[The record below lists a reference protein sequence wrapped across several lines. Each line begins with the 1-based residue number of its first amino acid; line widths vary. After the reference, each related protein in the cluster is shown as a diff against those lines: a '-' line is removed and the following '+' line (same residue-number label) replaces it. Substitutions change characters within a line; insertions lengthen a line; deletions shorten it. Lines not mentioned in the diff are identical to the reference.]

1 MSDPAEDGERLLTA
15 RESQIILAVA
25 EGLTPTTV
33 ADIEGVTV
41 SEIAAL
47 CRRAMSVLRHPS
59 AALDKATQQEID
71 AAAYIAA
78 HPSLLA
84 NEEL

>member
-1 MSDPAEDGERLLTA
+1 MTEPNPDDERLLTA

-25 EGLTPTTV
+25 EGLPLTSV
-33 ADIEGVTV
+33 AEIEGVEV
-41 SEIAAL
+41 AEVAAV

-71 AAAYIAA
+71 AAAYIAE
-78 HPSLLA
+78 HPSVLA
-84 NEEL
+84 HQDE